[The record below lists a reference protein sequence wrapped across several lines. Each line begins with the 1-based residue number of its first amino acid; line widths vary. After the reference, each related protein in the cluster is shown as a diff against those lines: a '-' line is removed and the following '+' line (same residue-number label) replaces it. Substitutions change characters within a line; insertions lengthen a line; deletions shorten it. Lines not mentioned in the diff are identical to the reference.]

1 MAGFQRVIISFRE
14 RTGFGKRLHDV
25 NEDDARVSQYVDLIG
40 AARTI
45 RNPMAHG
52 PYFDR
57 SRMPQMVDGEKQIY
71 NPARAVSEFKQD
83 STALLALETGLRQIA
98 ARPNR
103 GQGLRDKAFCSDSR
117 NVFYKGVILKH
128 CLSCPPQEARASCG
142 VEKMSNDSADEPPAN
157 SGVVVLEPSAAA
169 HPEEMRGTV
178 RFRIGNSVSIDATAR
193 ATPSGLITLAGR

>member
-1 MAGFQRVIISFRE
+1 
-14 RTGFGKRLHDV
+14 
-25 NEDDARVSQYVDLIG
+25 
-40 AARTI
+40 
-45 RNPMAHG
+45 
-52 PYFDR
+52 
-57 SRMPQMVDGEKQIY
+57 MPQMVDGEKQIY

-117 NVFYKGVILKH
+117 SVFYKGVILKH

-193 ATPSGLITLAGR
+193 ATRPV